1 MPRFDN
7 ENELLEKLRDSAG
20 KMKIWTEY
28 TQKGL
33 ENTRYEIINGMVIL
47 KPHYGR
53 ISGEIAG
60 NLNYLYHKSSAE
72 HYLFTNFDVKI
83 DDDNI
88 YLPTAI
94 IEKKFI
100 IYANSNETYST
111 KPVVVFEELAKD
123 NKHLLNAKFEHYQ
136 KIDTLQEYVLIDL
149 NNPQILVY
157 RKDNHWQKE
166 HLSFDDK
173 LYLKSVDYTV
183 KVADIYENIEF

>member
-60 NLNYLYHKSSAE
+60 NLNYLYHKSLAE

-88 YLPTAI
+88 FYQQQLLKRSLSYMLTAM
-94 IEKKFI
+94 K
-100 IYANSNETYST
+100 
-111 KPVVVFEELAKD
+111 
-123 NKHLLNAKFEHYQ
+123 
-136 KIDTLQEYVLIDL
+136 LI
-149 NNPQILVY
+149 PQNQSLFL
-157 RKDNHWQKE
+157 KNWQKTI
-166 HLSFDDK
+166 S
-173 LYLKSVDYTV
+173 
-183 KVADIYENIEF
+183 IY